1 MPPRRNP
8 LLALVIGTPGLSAAV
23 MRSFIDSG
31 APDLL
36 AYLRE
41 MNDPD
46 GADGLAILSRK
57 VSGVEGMTL
66 AASEHCPREG
76 MPVSV
81 PV

>member
-1 MPPRRNP
+1 
-8 LLALVIGTPGLSAAV
+8 VV
-23 MRSFIDSG
+23 RSFIDSG
-31 APDLL
+31 IPDLL

-46 GADGLAILSRK
+46 DADGLAILSRK

-66 AASEHCPREG
+66 AVSEHCPSEG